1 MEAAAWVGRSP
12 TRRVRRVTHACIPRA
27 ARIDSEGGLWVNGL
41 PEIERRK
48 GQEHAGNVATKRC
61 KTRAI
66 WLSLNWL
73 NPNSRMEYVASHR
86 DERCHA
92 VLSYGRRMM
101 ATSAAWITV
110 NGPGTRG

>member
-1 MEAAAWVGRSP
+1 MLHGLLVVL
-12 TRRVRRVTHACIPRA
+12 TRRVRRVTHACIPHTV
-27 ARIDSEGGLWVNGL
+27 RIDSEGSLWVNGL

-48 GQEHAGNVATKRC
+48 EQEHAVKAVVKRC

-66 WLSLNWL
+66 WLNLNWL
-73 NPNSRMEYVASHR
+73 NPNSRMELVASHR

-101 ATSAAWITV
+101 ATSATWMTV
-110 NGPGTRG
+110 NGTVTRG